1 MYVNAFLSGAI
12 MAAATVAALFFVQYW
27 KRSHDRLFAILALA
41 FALFSVERIAL
52 ALVALDEE
60 RRHWI
65 FVFRLV
71 AFLLIIIAILDKN
84 RRRRGSTRTSRP
96 A

>member
-1 MYVNAFLSGAI
+1 MYMNAFLSGAI
-12 MAAATVAALFFVQYW
+12 MAAALVAALFFAQYW
-27 KRSHDRLFAILALA
+27 RRSRDRLFAILALA
-41 FALFSVERIAL
+41 FALLSIERIAL
-52 ALVALDEE
+52 AVVALDEE

-71 AFLLIIIAILDKN
+71 AFLLIMIAILDKN
-84 RRRRGSTRTSRP
+84 RQRRGSTGRSRP